1 MRFCFSCLPMRCRIV
16 RKHNFFIVA
25 SRFRRVFAAVS
36 ARFFIE
42 RGRAGIRQRRVMGAK
57 RRAAER
63 ESRATSKI

>member
-1 MRFCFSCLPMRCRIV
+1 MTHRQKTHLFHRGD
-16 RKHNFFIVA
+16 
-25 SRFRRVFAAVS
+25 RVFDAFSPRRLS